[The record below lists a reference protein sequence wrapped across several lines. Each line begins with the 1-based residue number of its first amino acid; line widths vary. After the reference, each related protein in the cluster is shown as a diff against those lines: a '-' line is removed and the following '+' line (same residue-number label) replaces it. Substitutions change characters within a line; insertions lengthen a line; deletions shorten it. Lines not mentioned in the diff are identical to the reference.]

1 VKKFLAGFLVSTIII
16 SSIFVIVIVP
26 QIINNPLKTVEQM
39 ITPDPVKITPDTTVL
54 VKETQQLARLETASL
69 ELVQAFPATRDNQRF
84 GGIFGEELVFVA
96 NGKAIAGVDFSH
108 MEEKDF
114 QVVDN
119 QTIKIN
125 LPKAKVFNVMID
137 NNTSYV
143 ACRNKGLFATADPQL
158 ETEVRITA
166 QNKFEEIVLKSDLLN
181 EANKNAQNTV
191 QGLAQ
196 KIGFTTVIFINK

>member
-1 VKKFLAGFLVSTIII
+1 MKKFLAGFLVSTIII
-16 SSIFVIVIVP
+16 SSIFVVVVVP
-26 QIINNPLKTVEQM
+26 KIINNPLKTVEQI

-54 VKETQQLARLETASL
+54 VKEIQQLARLETASF
-69 ELVQAFPATRDNQRF
+69 ELTQAFPATRDNHRF
-84 GGIFGEELVFVA
+84 GGVFGEELVFIA

-114 QVVDN
+114 NVVDN
-119 QTIKIN
+119 HTIEIN

-143 ACRNKGLFATADPQL
+143 ACRSKGLFATADPQL